1 MGQQT
6 KWPFHWCRIQAG
18 SPRSHGGISM
28 GRMRRALQQRLPVA
42 AGTATLTVFLAAAIL
57 LPKTTSEVLR
67 DSAFDIELAGDQW
80 LRRPAPSDL
89 KVIVVDIDRAS
100 IDALGNW
107 PWPRETM
114 ARLVEAVATGRPAA
128 IAIDVLFAEPD
139 DRSPAALARQ
149 LGSVTG
155 RAEISTLG
163 ESLPDG
169 DRRLAR
175 AIGSVPVALGFVLNP
190 DRHGTLPGAAIAS
203 RGSLPFDDLWQ
214 AAGAIGPTQPLAAA
228 ASGLGALSL
237 PGSADGAI
245 RQVPV
250 FIAAGRVLMP
260 GLAAE
265 ALRLAS
271 GASSYLI
278 EGEPP
283 TLVVGSR
290 RVALSR
296 DALLRLVPVAAWRR
310 VARTLSAVDV
320 LEGRAD
326 GRRLAG
332 ALVLLGGS
340 APELGGLRKTPA
352 DPLTPSV
359 QIQADAVEQLLAGR
373 VPRTLAAAPITQPL
387 TVLVIG
393 LLAVMLGAALSPA
406 SGTAILTAV
415 VALLWIA
422 AIAVSG
428 LADRLVDAL
437 TPSIAA
443 VLVFTV
449 TAGTAYS
456 STRRRE
462 AFVRRRLEQHL
473 APAVVRRI
481 VEQPDLVKLDG
492 ERREVT
498 ALFTDIEGFTA
509 TTHRAGP
516 EDLVAMLDQYF
527 EGVAG
532 IVINHGGMID
542 KIVGDAV
549 HALFNAPL
557 DLEDHPRRAVECAIA
572 IQAWS
577 EGFRRRAPAAAVELG
592 RTRIGIETGP
602 AIVGDVGIR
611 SKLDYTAHGDA
622 VNMAARL
629 EACNK
634 ELGSAI
640 CIGPAAAARYDA
652 ALLRPLGQLAIRGRT
667 EPIAVFEPWPSDA
680 PPTWRD
686 AYLAAYA
693 ILESDVAQ
701 AAVLLQKLMA
711 ERPADLAV
719 RRLAE
724 RLSPMR
730 KSDRSPT

>member
-1 MGQQT
+1 M
-6 KWPFHWCRIQAG
+6 
-18 SPRSHGGISM
+18 
-28 GRMRRALQQRLPVA
+28 QQRLPVA
-42 AGTATLTVFLAAAIL
+42 AGIATLTVFLAAGIL

-100 IDALGNW
+100 IDALGTW

-114 ARLVEAVATGRPAA
+114 ARIVEAVATGRPAA

-139 DRSPAALARQ
+139 DRSPAALARR

-169 DRRLAR
+169 DKRLAR
-175 AIGSVPVALGFVLNP
+175 AIGSVPVALGFVLDP

-214 AAGAIGPTQPLAAA
+214 AAGAIGPTLPLAAA

-245 RQVPV
+245 RLVPV
-250 FIAAGRVLMP
+250 FVAAGRVLMP

-278 EGEPP
+278 KGEEPP
-283 TLVVGSR
+283 TLVIGSR

-296 DALLRLVPVAAWRR
+296 DGLLRLVPVAAGRR

-326 GRRLAG
+326 GGRLAG

-373 VPRTLAAAPITQPL
+373 VPRTLAAAPIVQPL

-393 LLAVMLGAALSPA
+393 GLAVVLGAALSPA
-406 SGTAILTAV
+406 SGTAILTAA

-428 LADRLVDAL
+428 LADRLVDPL

-456 STRRRE
+456 LTRRRE
-462 AFVRRRLEQHL
+462 TFVRHRLEQHL

-481 VEQPDLVKLDG
+481 VERPDLLKLSG

-516 EDLVAMLDQYF
+516 EDLVATLDQYF

-532 IVINHGGMID
+532 IVVNHGGMID

-557 DLEDHPRRAVECAIA
+557 DLEGHPQRAVKCAIA

-577 EGFRRRAPAAAVELG
+577 EGFRRRDPAAALELG

-640 CIGPAAAARYDA
+640 CVGPAAAARCDA
-652 ALLRPLGQLAIRGRT
+652 ALLRPLGQLAVRGRT

-680 PPTWRD
+680 PPAWRE
-686 AYLAAYA
+686 AYLKAYA
-693 ILESDVAQ
+693 MLDCD
-701 AAVLLQKLMA
+701 AAHAVMLLQNLMA

-719 RRLAE
+719 HRLAE